1 MVLRIQTHTSQD
13 EKLSPRVDVIRAP
26 WALDT
31 FAPGNGRVLALSL
44 TTREREVL
52 ALVAEGCSNKIVAA
66 HLSIAERTVKSHLT
80 KIMTKLQ
87 AADRT
92 HAVVTAVRLGWLAI

>member
-1 MVLRIQTHTSQD
+1 MVLRVEAHTRQD
-13 EKLSPRVDVIRAP
+13 ERLSPRGDVIGSP

-31 FAPGNGRVLALSL
+31 FGPGNGRVSALCL

-87 AADRT
+87 ASDRT